1 MSIRVLVA
9 IWVLSTLVAGVIHA
23 QAQERMRFQGRLS
36 DRTSGTPT
44 NTGVTVT
51 FRMYAAPTGGAAL
64 WVEAQSFT
72 PNANGVFNVEL
83 GTTSAIT
90 GVDFSQPVYI
100 GVEVSTDGEMTPRY
114 LLAAAAFAHHAKN
127 ANTLGGLSASAFA
140 QLAAAT
146 NTFTGD
152 IVAGSFSGD
161 GSALTN
167 VDAAL
172 LGGLSASDF
181 AHLNNGTVT
190 FTSDVIA
197 TSFTGDGSGLTNLTA
212 AQLIGTVPAA
222 NLSGTYAIDISG
234 NATTATNAL
243 ALNGQPDT
251 FYRNASNL
259 NAGTLSD
266 TRLSGDVTLQGNTF
280 NGNSQLV
287 QLTGAGVLP
296 ALDGS
301 NLTSVDSAL
310 LGGNAAAFY
319 LNASNINAGTLND
332 GRLSANVPLLNAAT
346 LSFAGFI
353 TAAGLTTTGPANIE
367 GTLTVG
373 DDAATPTAGT
383 LLMHDGAASNT
394 FTGTLAAPASFAT
407 ANRTWTLPDSSGT
420 IALLSDITGLNL
432 GSMAFEDVGSYF
444 DIAGTN
450 TAIGTAITA
459 LNLGTMSQETTAD
472 YYTSIGTDT
481 AISTALGAYT
491 PTASLGTMAFATTA
505 DYTTTAG
512 LGSMAFANT
521 ADYSTT
527 AQINTALGAYT
538 PTASLGTMAFAD
550 TADYTTTAGLGT
562 MAFADTADYTAS
574 ASLGTMAFADTA
586 DYTATTGLG
595 SMAFADTSSYYTS
608 TETDTEISTAL
619 SAYTSTAGLGTM
631 AFADTADYTTTA
643 GLGSM
648 AFADTSSY
656 YTSTETDTEIS
667 TALSAYTSTAGLG
680 TMAFADTAD
689 YTTTAGLGSM
699 AFANTADYSTTAQI
713 NTALSAYTPTA
724 GLGTM
729 AFEAA
734 ADYTLSADLGAL
746 ALLDSVNTA
755 QIEDGA
761 VNSAKIID
769 GSIIGTD
776 LAADIDISTTGNLTT
791 TGMGAIESAT
801 SIRAVA
807 LLGAGSNRYAEK
819 FVSPPGALIS
829 FIVPNTL
836 VTIDSIVVVT
846 MQGTGGAVATFIEYV
861 VPAAGS
867 FTVKLWAATAATE
880 TVTIN
885 YIIVNP

>member
-23 QAQERMRFQGRLS
+23 QAQERMRFQARLS

-595 SMAFADTSSYYTS
+595 SMAFADTSSYS
-608 TETDTEISTAL
+608 
-619 SAYTSTAGLGTM
+619 
-631 AFADTADYTTTA
+631 
-643 GLGSM
+643 
-648 AFADTSSY
+648 
-656 YTSTETDTEIS
+656 TSTETDTEIS